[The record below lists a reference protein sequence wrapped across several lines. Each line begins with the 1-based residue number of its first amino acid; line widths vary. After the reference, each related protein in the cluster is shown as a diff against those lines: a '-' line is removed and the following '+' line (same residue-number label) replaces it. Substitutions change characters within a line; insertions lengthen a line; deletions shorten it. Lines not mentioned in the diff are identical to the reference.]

1 MSFTA
6 ASASSS
12 AKNKF
17 APIVREATV
26 CHACDTKQR
35 APAVP
40 AFLRGRDDYDW
51 QEVLFR
57 RPATDSPLG
66 LGLERMGLGDAAA
79 ESIVVDEMVRGG
91 VVDRSGA
98 MQLGS
103 LVHSVHGRVVV
114 DGWSGCSEPG
124 SFGALLEGI
133 RSGPDVRLSVLRPNS
148 LDCLLACAVALR
160 RQELAHLVGASR
172 TRSLRLALLRLLA
185 AGGGDGSATDPHTWE
200 RRTVRLSRDARGSG
214 LGLRLVTLGNGLQMV
229 DGVLPGAPAARS
241 GAVPVGAVLAQVDGV
256 DVAAEAG
263 VEAVQRAL
271 GGAPGSDVELVLL
284 QPPTLAALL
293 AAFLRHTPQWEGE
306 GADSFL
312 GDGGGRSRATTEDY
326 DTWSEHE
333 EEEDAALSSAED
345 GGSEEEDDEPIA
357 PRSWQKAAAKHRRS
371 RSPRAPA
378 AAAQLDDDA
387 PFEIVIEY

>member
-1 MSFTA
+1 MQA
-6 ASASSS
+6 C
-12 AKNKF
+12 AKKF
-17 APIVREATV
+17 APVVREATV

-40 AFLRGRDDYDW
+40 AFLRGRDDYEW

-91 VVDRSGA
+91 VVDCSGA

-133 RSGPDVRLSVLRPNS
+133 RSAPDVRLGVLRPSS

-185 AGGGDGSATDPHTWE
+185 AGGGDGGATDPLTWE

-263 VEAVQRAL
+263 VEAVQHAL

-306 GADSFL
+306 GADSSADVSP
-312 GDGGGRSRATTEDY
+312 GDGGGRNRATTEDY

-333 EEEDAALSSAED
+333 EEEEDAALSSEAD

-357 PRSWQKAAAKHRRS
+357 PRSWQKVAAEHRRS

-378 AAAQLDDDA
+378 AAARLDDDA